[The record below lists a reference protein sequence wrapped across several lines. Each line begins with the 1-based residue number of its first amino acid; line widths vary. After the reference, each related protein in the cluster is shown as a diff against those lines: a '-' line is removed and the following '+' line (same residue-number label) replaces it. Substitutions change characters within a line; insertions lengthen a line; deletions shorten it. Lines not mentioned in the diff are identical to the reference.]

1 MITSDKA
8 QSRRAFLATITGG
21 FAAAVLPKKSHAAE
35 PHPDPRP
42 GIDASKVMTREQLKG
57 WPEELLE
64 IYDHVREIPHI
75 ADGIGCNCGCSVRPN
90 YRSLLTCYYPDG
102 MARGCEI
109 CQGEARLVY
118 RRYKEGQSLA
128 QIRRAIDARFA

>member
-42 GIDASKVMTREQLKG
+42 GIDASTVMTREQLKG
-57 WPEELLE
+57 WPEELL
-64 IYDHVREIPHI
+64 
-75 ADGIGCNCGCSVRPN
+75 
-90 YRSLLTCYYPDG
+90 
-102 MARGCEI
+102 
-109 CQGEARLVY
+109 
-118 RRYKEGQSLA
+118 
-128 QIRRAIDARFA
+128 